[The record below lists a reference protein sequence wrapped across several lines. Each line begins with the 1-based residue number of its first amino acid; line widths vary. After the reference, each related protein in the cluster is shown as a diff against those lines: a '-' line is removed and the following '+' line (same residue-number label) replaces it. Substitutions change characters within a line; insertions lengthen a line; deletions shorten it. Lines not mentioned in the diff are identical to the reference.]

1 MNNENLYNLYV
12 KTAIVFAIAFGYAI
26 VRYHVFGPHVAA
38 QIPSYLL
45 NKGASFAAVF
55 CLTFSAYARFKDDL
69 VHARYWGKA
78 SLGLAAL
85 HVFLSFPLWSFGYYD
100 SLYMTPDFKYTDM
113 MNMKGEITLATG
125 ALCSVVYLMI
135 SSRRPKAITLLMT
148 FAVTLVCLHVGV
160 MGVMGWFT
168 PEKWH
173 GGLPPITL
181 LSFLVAVP
189 SYYLLL
195 VRQPTIQRGTYT
207 ASVEA
212 AE

>member
-1 MNNENLYNLYV
+1 MSLNRYT
-12 KTAIVFAIAFGYAI
+12 KTAIVFAVAFGYAI

-55 CLTFSAYARFKDDL
+55 YLLFSAHARFTNDL
-69 VHARYWGKA
+69 SGARYWGKA
-78 SLGLAAL
+78 SLVLAAL

-100 SLYMTPDFKYTDM
+100 SFFMTPDFKYTDM
-113 MNMKGEITLATG
+113 MNMKGEIALLTG
-125 ALCSVVYLMI
+125 AVASVVYLMI
-135 SSRRPKAITLLMT
+135 SSRRPRAITFLMT
-148 FAVTLVCLHVGV
+148 IAVTMVCMHVGV

-189 SYYLLL
+189 CYWFLW
-195 VRQPTIQRGTYT
+195 VRQPTFGT
-207 ASVEA
+207 A
-212 AE
+212 AINNRVSAES